1 MDDDEEQSQNS
12 LKVILVGDS
21 GVGKTNLI
29 AVATD
34 KGFNINSLTTTTCSF
49 MKMKYKINDVEY
61 NVNLWDTMG
70 QEKYRSM
77 TKIFFKNSK
86 IVLYVYDITKRKT
99 FDSLNNWKNIIDNT
113 LGDFHVTGVIANKC
127 DLYLSQEVKEE
138 EGKKYADDIG
148 AKFIYTSAKIHAN
161 NFKEFLK
168 EMVEDYVNKYGF
180 KNDNEIDLNK
190 KKLNKNMEEKGK
202 KCC

>member
-1 MDDDEEQSQNS
+1 MDDEEEQSNNS
-12 LKVILVGDS
+12 IKVILVGDT

-34 KGFNINSLTTTTCSF
+34 NEFNINSLASTTCSF
-49 MKMKYKINDVEY
+49 MKIIYKINNVEY
-61 NVNLWDTMG
+61 VVNLWDTMG
-70 QEKYRSM
+70 QEKYKSM
-77 TKIFFKNSK
+77 SKIFFKNSK
-86 IVLYVYDITKRKT
+86 IVLYVYDITKRTT
-99 FDSLNNWKNIIDNT
+99 FDSLNNWKNI
-113 LGDFHVTGVIANKC
+113 LGDVQLTGVVANKC
-127 DLYLSQEVKEE
+127 DLYMQEEVKEE

-168 EMVEDYVNKYGF
+168 ELVEEYVNKIGF
-180 KNDNEIDLNK
+180 KNDNEIDSKKIMLK
-190 KKLNKNMEEKGK
+190 KKEQKGK

>member
-1 MDDDEEQSQNS
+1 MDDKEEQSNNS
-12 LKVILVGDS
+12 IKVILVGDT

-34 KGFNINSLTTTTCSF
+34 NVFNINSLASTTCSF
-49 MKMKYKINDVEY
+49 MKIIYKINNVEY
-61 NVNLWDTMG
+61 VVNLWDTMG
-70 QEKYRSM
+70 QEKYKSM
-77 TKIFFKNSK
+77 SKIFFKNSK
-86 IVLYVYDITKRKT
+86 IVLYVYDITKRTT
-99 FDSLNNWKNIIDNT
+99 FDSLNNWKNIIDNI
-113 LGDFHVTGVIANKC
+113 LGDVQLTGVVANKC
-127 DLYLSQEVKEE
+127 DLYMQEEVKEE

-168 EMVEDYVNKYGF
+168 ELVEEYVNKIGF
-180 KNDNEIDLNK
+180 KNDNEIDSKKIMLK
-190 KKLNKNMEEKGK
+190 KKEQKGK